1 VETFGSTVDATV
13 TEVRAR
19 SKHSP
24 PPTPRVRGAADPE
37 SLGATPRSARS
48 GGAPSSSRSGGDSHR
63 VFGPDSNRSGVSEF
77 SEGWTSVVVLYVTS
91 VSAVRRTAGRCQRV
105 RQTLANLGVEFLER
119 DVSMATAYKDEL
131 ARRIRAATGTTA
143 NGGKEKTRADD
154 ANDDDDDDDD
164 DDDGGVFG
172 KDAFGKERD
181 RGKKPSPPGKPPTS
195 SGSSSGSGTNSEL
208 VVPCLFVDDAFVGSG
223 EALDVSAGDG
233 SLRALLEERG
243 RVGRARAEKDACVSC
258 AGRKLVVC
266 DRCDGSMRWRVADK
280 KTGAVLGER
289 RCPWCNEVGMQE
301 CGACVPAFAR
311 TTGGSRG
318 GR

>member
-1 VETFGSTVDATV
+1 M
-13 TEVRAR
+13 
-19 SKHSP
+19 
-24 PPTPRVRGAADPE
+24 
-37 SLGATPRSARS
+37 
-48 GGAPSSSRSGGDSHR
+48 
-63 VFGPDSNRSGVSEF
+63 
-77 SEGWTSVVVLYVTS
+77 VVLYVTS

-131 ARRIRAATGTTA
+131 ARRIRAATGTTT

-154 ANDDDDDDDD
+154 ANDDDER
-164 DDDGGVFG
+164 GER

>member
-1 VETFGSTVDATV
+1 M
-13 TEVRAR
+13 
-19 SKHSP
+19 
-24 PPTPRVRGAADPE
+24 
-37 SLGATPRSARS
+37 
-48 GGAPSSSRSGGDSHR
+48 
-63 VFGPDSNRSGVSEF
+63 
-77 SEGWTSVVVLYVTS
+77 VVLYVTS
-91 VSAVRRTAGRCQRV
+91 VSAVRRTAGQCQRV

-195 SGSSSGSGTNSEL
+195 SGSSSGSRTNSEL

-243 RVGRARAEKDACVSC
+243 RVGRARAEKDACVLC

>member
-1 VETFGSTVDATV
+1 
-13 TEVRAR
+13 
-19 SKHSP
+19 
-24 PPTPRVRGAADPE
+24 
-37 SLGATPRSARS
+37 
-48 GGAPSSSRSGGDSHR
+48 
-63 VFGPDSNRSGVSEF
+63 
-77 SEGWTSVVVLYVTS
+77 
-91 VSAVRRTAGRCQRV
+91 
-105 RQTLANLGVEFLER
+105 
-119 DVSMATAYKDEL
+119 M
-131 ARRIRAATGTTA
+131 
-143 NGGKEKTRADD
+143 
-154 ANDDDDDDDD
+154 
-164 DDDGGVFG
+164 
-172 KDAFGKERD
+172 
-181 RGKKPSPPGKPPTS
+181 
-195 SGSSSGSGTNSEL
+195 
-208 VVPCLFVDDAFVGSG
+208 PCLFVDDAFVGSG

>member
-1 VETFGSTVDATV
+1 M
-13 TEVRAR
+13 
-19 SKHSP
+19 
-24 PPTPRVRGAADPE
+24 
-37 SLGATPRSARS
+37 
-48 GGAPSSSRSGGDSHR
+48 
-63 VFGPDSNRSGVSEF
+63 
-77 SEGWTSVVVLYVTS
+77 VVLYVTS
-91 VSAVRRTAGRCQRV
+91 VSAVRRTAGQCQRV

-131 ARRIRAATGTTA
+131 ARRIRAATGTTT
-143 NGGKEKTRADD
+143 NGGKEKTRAD

-164 DDDGGVFG
+164 DG
-172 KDAFGKERD
+172 AFGKERD

-243 RVGRARAEKDACVSC
+243 RVGRARAEKDACVLC

-311 TTGGSRG
+311 TTGSR
-318 GR
+318 RREARTRRITERHVAQPARATRSLRRPAHRRRACFRVCELRTYVIRTTLHQ

>member
-1 VETFGSTVDATV
+1 M
-13 TEVRAR
+13 
-19 SKHSP
+19 
-24 PPTPRVRGAADPE
+24 
-37 SLGATPRSARS
+37 
-48 GGAPSSSRSGGDSHR
+48 
-63 VFGPDSNRSGVSEF
+63 
-77 SEGWTSVVVLYVTS
+77 VVLYVTS

-119 DVSMATAYKDEL
+119 DISMATAYKDEL
-131 ARRIRAATGTTA
+131 ARRVAATAAAKGEGDAITSA
-143 NGGKEKTRADD
+143 AAFSGEESEKE
-154 ANDDDDDDDD
+154 
-164 DDDGGVFG
+164 
-172 KDAFGKERD
+172 
-181 RGKKPSPPGKPPTS
+181 KKPSSGKPPTS
-195 SGSSSGSGTNSEL
+195 VGSSSGSSPSEL